1 MIVNQFYLD
10 WYVRK
15 SIENRVYWLAGFSV
29 EILAGFLI
37 ALAIGVTGVGAG
49 SITAPILILFFHQS
63 ASDAVTTALVFGMV
77 VKLIATPIYMARGQ
91 VNLKVL
97 RYLALGGLPA
107 VLIGSVLL
115 NTLDKNAMTNPV
127 LVIVGLTVFLTAAAT
142 AWRSL
147 SPKIEKSPVGLKT
160 LAWIVAPIG
169 FEVGFSS
176 AGAGALGTIV
186 LMRFTSLLPSE
197 VVGTD
202 LAFGLLL
209 SFFAGGIHASMTG
222 IPWSVLLHLL
232 EGGIPAV
239 LLGTQLVNILQPRK
253 MRLALCLWLVYIGGQ
268 LSWRGLSGVVEA
280 KSKSSGTEVVRQA
293 PAEPARKN

>member
-1 MIVNQFYLD
+1 
-10 WYVRK
+10 
-15 SIENRVYWLAGFSV
+15 V
-29 EILAGFLI
+29 EILAGFVI

-91 VNLKVL
+91 VNLRVL
-97 RYLALGGLPA
+97 RYLAYGGLPA
-107 VLIGSVLL
+107 VLMGSLLL

-127 LVIVGLTVFLTAAAT
+127 LAIVGITVLLTAAAT

-147 SPKIEKSPVGLKT
+147 SPSIEKKPVGLKW
-160 LAWIVAPIG
+160 LACIVAPIG

-209 SFFAGGIHASMTG
+209 SVFAGGIHASMTG
-222 IPWSVLLHLL
+222 VPWTIFHLL
-232 EGGIPAV
+232 EGGVPAV
-239 LLGTQLVNILQPRK
+239 LIGTQLVNILQPRK
-253 MRLALCLWLVYIGGQ
+253 MRLALCVWLIYIGGQ
-268 LSWRGLSGVVEA
+268 LSWRGISGTVEA
-280 KSKSSGTEVVRQA
+280 KANQSFAVGKATKR
-293 PAEPARKN
+293 